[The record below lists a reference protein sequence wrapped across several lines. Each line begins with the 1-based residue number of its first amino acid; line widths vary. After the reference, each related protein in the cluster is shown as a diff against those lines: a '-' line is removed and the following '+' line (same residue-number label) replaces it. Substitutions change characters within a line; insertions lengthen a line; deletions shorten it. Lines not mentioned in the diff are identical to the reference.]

1 MPQPLILAG
10 LTSQGTTFKNKEIT
24 LQEISQRLAECKTAW
39 IDVVVEDVSRS
50 IRDVIKQLGITYD
63 PTTLLGG
70 YLSNYEDLGEL
81 LALMVPILTFRGG
94 TVIPSP
100 VVILVKRGHVFVIH
114 EPSNRLQRFSE
125 YIEIFL
131 KRLPKGEEAWADRNT
146 LLLWRLLD
154 EITEHN
160 FVVLRDLVER
170 AEELQ
175 IRLTEARQFPRD
187 LSLELSSIKRA
198 IMTFLNA
205 MWATHE
211 TVHAIKSGDP
221 EMVSDKEK
229 VLAKFD
235 IILASLDRQI
245 QMAEHTLEIL
255 AAGINVVQ
263 TGLANRL
270 ARIITVLTIAFTLS
284 IPGTIIGTFYGMNV
298 NLPGGIETGPWDFL
312 GPYTTF
318 IVLVLVSLASALAL
332 LLYFRRIGWL
342 FSV

>member
-10 LTSQGTTFKNKEIT
+10 LTWQGTTFKNKEIT

-39 IDVVVEDVSRS
+39 IDIVVEDVSAS
-50 IRDVIKQLGITYD
+50 IRDVIKQLGIAYD
-63 PTTLLGG
+63 PTSLLGG

-81 LALMVPILTFRGG
+81 LALMVPILTFKGG
-94 TVIPSP
+94 AVTPSP
-100 VVILVKRGHVFVIH
+100 VVILVKRGQVFVIH

-125 YIEIFL
+125 HIEIFL
-131 KRLPKGEEAWADRNT
+131 RRLPKGEEAWADRNT

-154 EITEHN
+154 EIAEQN
-160 FVVLRDLVER
+160 FIVLRDLVER

-175 IRLTEARQFPRD
+175 IRLSEAKEFPRD
-187 LSLELSSIKRA
+187 LSRELSSIKRA
-198 IMTFLNA
+198 IMAFLNA

-211 TVHAIKSGDP
+211 TIHTLKSGDP
-221 EMVSDKEK
+221 EMVSDKER
-229 VLAKFD
+229 VLARFD
-235 IILASLDRQI
+235 MILASIDRQI

-263 TGLANRL
+263 TSLANRL
-270 ARIITVLTIAFTLS
+270 AGIITILTVIFTLS
-284 IPGTIIGTFYGMNV
+284 IPGTLIGTFYGMNV
-298 NLPGGIETGPWDFL
+298 NLPGGIESPWDFL

-318 IVLVLVSLASALAL
+318 IVLVLTSLASAVAL
-332 LLYFRRIGWL
+332 LWYFRRVGWL